1 MLSYSQEG
9 CEPQV
14 SDSHRHGDDQGR
26 QQWSWPSTITPSS
39 SCPAPSSNCPATQ
52 AAPRSSCPARPQPG
66 PRQSDPA
73 AREPVALPHSKG
85 CHLEDNCK
93 VHGQQVF
100 QFVGCRPPRSAR
112 WCARR
117 RCLLPWVR
125 TRLLY
130 ALTLTSLTESMAA
143 SGFCATRR
151 QPSKTKTAPSEC

>member
-1 MLSYSQEG
+1 MNLKS
-9 CEPQV
+9 PIR
-14 SDSHRHGDDQGR
+14 DRHGDDQGR
-26 QQWSWPSTITPSS
+26 QQWSWPPPTITPSS